1 MGTVLYEQSS
11 KAVST
16 SGDSGPLEVGP
27 LTTLAAD
34 VNCTAVAG
42 GGTATVF
49 VDRLGADGVWYPIW
63 SPTAISG
70 AGNTSTSIGP
80 GCATAAVVTS
90 TIRFRWVISGT
101 SVTFSV
107 SLIAR

>member
-1 MGTVLYEQSS
+1 MGMTLFTQAS
-11 KAVST
+11 KVVTT
-16 SGDSGPLEVGP
+16 SGDSGPLQVGP

-34 VNCTAVAG
+34 VDCTTTAG
-42 GGTATVF
+42 GGTVTVF
-49 VDRLGADGVWYPIW
+49 VERLGADNVWYPIW

-70 AGNTSTSIGP
+70 AGATSTSIGP
-80 GCATAAVVTS
+80 GCATAAVLTGI
-90 TIRFRWVISGT
+90 IRFRWAITGT